1 MYVLFECE
9 AKESTEQWLPSVIE
23 YGIKLNEQFM
33 QVV

>member
-9 AKESTEQWLPSVIE
+9 VKASTEQWLPSVIE
-23 YGIKLNEQFM
+23 SGIKLNEQFM